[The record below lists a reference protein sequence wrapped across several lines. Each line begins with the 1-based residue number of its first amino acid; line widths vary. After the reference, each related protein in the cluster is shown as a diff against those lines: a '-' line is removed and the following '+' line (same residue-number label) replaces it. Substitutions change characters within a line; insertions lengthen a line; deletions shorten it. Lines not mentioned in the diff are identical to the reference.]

1 MSDNLTKSGADPR
14 SFEERVFARFD
25 AMEARFNRI
34 DARLDGIDTRLNKL
48 EEDISARFAAQDL
61 RLAKLEETV
70 DARLRETRP
79 IWEGVQLELRRLN
92 ARFDQF
98 VQDLFE
104 IRADQ
109 RILRKRVDV
118 LEGIA
123 P

>member
-1 MSDNLTKSGADPR
+1 MSDNLTESGADPR

-25 AMEARFNRI
+25 AMEERFNGI
-34 DARLDGIDTRLNKL
+34 DARFDGIDARLNKL
-48 EEDISARFAAQDL
+48 EEDIGARFAAQDL
-61 RLAKLEETV
+61 RLTKLEETV